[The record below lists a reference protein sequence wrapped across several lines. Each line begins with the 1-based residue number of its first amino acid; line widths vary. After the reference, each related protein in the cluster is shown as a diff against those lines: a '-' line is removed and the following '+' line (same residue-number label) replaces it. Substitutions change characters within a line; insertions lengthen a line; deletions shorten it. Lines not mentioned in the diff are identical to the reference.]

1 MSYIVPGLAMMS
13 VITQAY
19 QNSASSIMQ
28 AKYLKFIEDI
38 LIAPLSGL
46 QVSLGYIIGGAMRGL
61 ICGLAILIMCI
72 VLSNVP
78 NAQGDFNIQ
87 NWPLTILYLLTV
99 SWTFSAFGVIIGVIA
114 KSWDE
119 IGSFS
124 NFIFMPMTFLGGV
137 FYSVNMLSEPWRTI
151 SYFNPIYWMINGLR
165 YSTLNIGQNSNLISL
180 ILCIMFS
187 ILFTIIAA
195 YMFKKGYKIKS

>member
-1 MSYIVPGLAMMS
+1 MCIRDRAMMS
-13 VITQAY
+13 VITQSY

-28 AKYLKFIEDI
+28 AKYLRFIEDI

-46 QVSLGYIIGGAMRGL
+46 QISLGYIIGGAMRGL

-72 VLSNVP
+72 LMP
-78 NAQGDFNIQ
+78 NTDFNVD
-87 NWPLTILYLLTV
+87 NWFLTFLYLLTV
-99 SWTFSAFGVIIGVIA
+99 SWTFSAFGVRIGVIA

-137 FYSVNMLSEPWRTI
+137 FYSLEMLPNWAQKI
-151 SYFNPIYWMINGLR
+151 SLINPIYWMISGLR
-165 YSTLNIGQNSNLISL
+165 YSTLSIEEVSNIMSLSLCLI
-180 ILCIMFS
+180 FS
-187 ILFTIIAA
+187 TIFTIIAS
-195 YMFKKGYKIKS
+195 YLFKIGYKIKS

>member
-1 MSYIVPGLAMMS
+1 
-13 VITQAY
+13 
-19 QNSASSIMQ
+19 
-28 AKYLKFIEDI
+28 
-38 LIAPLSGL
+38 
-46 QVSLGYIIGGAMRGL
+46 
-61 ICGLAILIMCI
+61 
-72 VLSNVP
+72 
-78 NAQGDFNIQ
+78 
-87 NWPLTILYLLTV
+87 
-99 SWTFSAFGVIIGVIA
+99 
-114 KSWDE
+114 
-119 IGSFS
+119 
-124 NFIFMPMTFLGGV
+124 MPMTFLGGV